1 MYPGLQEQMNDPAV
15 LVQIALLSQLWVE
28 LTHSS
33 ISKGVNEEKEQDTKQ
48 ERVIDHHSIWRYRRT

>member
-1 MYPGLQEQMNDPAV
+1 MYPGLQEQLNDPAV

-33 ISKGVNEEKEQDTKQ
+33 ISKGVNEKKGA
-48 ERVIDHHSIWRYRRT
+48 RYETMKGS